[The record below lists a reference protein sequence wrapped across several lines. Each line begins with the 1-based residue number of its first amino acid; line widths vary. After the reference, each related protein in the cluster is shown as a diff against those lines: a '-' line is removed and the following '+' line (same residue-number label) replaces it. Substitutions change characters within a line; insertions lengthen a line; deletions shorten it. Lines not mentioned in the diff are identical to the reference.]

1 MDPLLT
7 DIDPSVAEGDE
18 EQSGAYYRCR
28 DDIEHFRLKVRVS
41 HISQGIQILESP
53 ENPRF
58 YNNQHF
64 HQFCWLFPQF

>member
-28 DDIEHFRLKVRVS
+28 DDIENFRLKVRVS
-41 HISQGIQILESP
+41 HPIYVQ
-53 ENPRF
+53 
-58 YNNQHF
+58 
-64 HQFCWLFPQF
+64 

>member
-41 HISQGIQILESP
+41 HISQGIQIL
-53 ENPRF
+53 
-58 YNNQHF
+58 
-64 HQFCWLFPQF
+64 

>member
-28 DDIEHFRLKVRVS
+28 DDIENFRLKVRVS
-41 HISQGIQILESP
+41 LLIFNHKKVFKIL
-53 ENPRF
+53 
-58 YNNQHF
+58 QTQVLLH
-64 HQFCWLFPQF
+64 L